1 MQPPAIHQESAT
13 RIKINSITNVI
24 YPEGRTTSRIEPSHS
39 KAECHEDIGSPR
51 TSGVV
56 VGEYR
61 ESEITPSLV
70 SQNKPQDL
78 GMTYSESQ
86 LPTSDTLAA
95 SDTAASVQ
103 IFWETCLKQK
113 PPDESKNALSE
124 PTKMTQ

>member
-1 MQPPAIHQESAT
+1 LQDATFPEVAI
-13 RIKINSITNVI
+13 I
-24 YPEGRTTSRIEPSHS
+24 SRLHLTIQ
-39 KAECHEDIGSPR
+39 
-51 TSGVV
+51 

-70 SQNKPQDL
+70 SQEKPQVL
-78 GMTYSESQ
+78 GMTYSKSQ

-103 IFWETCLKQK
+103 IFRETCLKQK

-124 PTKMTQ
+124 STKMTQ